1 MPATSR
7 TWRSTRSMLAAWSPL
22 RRAGAPAGEQWLR
35 RPGPLQII
43 FPRGKNQPVHT
54 FSSRPFRR
62 WLCLIHNDREVGA
75 VVEQVAAVQVVA
87 AAGAG
92 APGEGGRGGGA
103 RGAAGEA
110 APGGGGGSGAGGK
123 GARGG
128 APAGGGGGGTGGG
141 PPGATKGP
149 CS

>member
-22 RRAGAPAGEQWLR
+22 RRAGAPAGEQWLG

-43 FPRGKNQPVHT
+43 FPRGKNQPAHT
-54 FSSRPFRR
+54 FTSRPFRR
-62 WLCLIHNDREVGA
+62 WLCLIHSDREVGA

-87 AAGAG
+87 AAGGG
-92 APGEGGRGGGA
+92 APGGVGREAAA

-110 APGGGGGSGAGGK
+110 GLGGGGGLEGGAKGG
-123 GARGG
+123 RGG
-128 APAGGGGGGTGGG
+128 GPAGGGGG
-141 PPGATKGP
+141 
-149 CS
+149 

>member
-22 RRAGAPAGEQWLR
+22 RRAGAPAGEQWLG

-62 WLCLIHNDREVGA
+62 WLCLIHSDREVGA
-75 VVEQVAAVQVVA
+75 VVEQVAAVQEVA
-87 AAGAG
+87 AVGDRATV
-92 APGEGGRGGGA
+92 
-103 RGAAGEA
+103 
-110 APGGGGGSGAGGK
+110 AGGQK
-123 GARGG
+123 DGRVLAS
-128 APAGGGGGGTGGG
+128 AEWEQ
-141 PPGATKGP
+141 
-149 CS
+149 

>member
-22 RRAGAPAGEQWLR
+22 RRAGAPAGEQWLG

-62 WLCLIHNDREVGA
+62 WLCLIHSDREVGA

-87 AAGAG
+87 AAGAVG
-92 APGEGGRGGGA
+92 TGEGVRGGGGRGG
-103 RGAAGEA
+103 AG
-110 APGGGGGSGAGGK
+110 GAG
-123 GARGG
+123 
-128 APAGGGGGGTGGG
+128 PGGGGGTGGAG
-141 PPGATKGP
+141 RGG
-149 CS
+149 

>member
-22 RRAGAPAGEQWLR
+22 RRAGAPAGEQWLG

-43 FPRGKNQPVHT
+43 FPRGKNQPAHT

-62 WLCLIHNDREVGA
+62 WLCLIHSDREVGA
-75 VVEQVAAVQVVA
+75 VVERVAAVQVVA

-92 APGEGGRGGGA
+92 GPVEGGREAGARGGAVGGGPGGGGGPEGAGRGGRGGG
-103 RGAAGEA
+103 
-110 APGGGGGSGAGGK
+110 
-123 GARGG
+123 
-128 APAGGGGGGTGGG
+128 PAGGGRG
-141 PPGATKGP
+141 
-149 CS
+149 

>member
-7 TWRSTRSMLAAWSPL
+7 TWRSTRSMLVAWSPL

-62 WLCLIHNDREVGA
+62 WLCLIHSDREVGA
-75 VVEQVAAVQVVA
+75 VVERVAAVQVVA
-87 AAGAG
+87 AAGAAAPVEGG
-92 APGEGGRGGGA
+92 AGAGARGAAVEAGPGEGVGAGGGA
-103 RGAAGEA
+103 RGAR
-110 APGGGGGSGAGGK
+110 GAG
-123 GARGG
+123 
-128 APAGGGGGGTGGG
+128 PAGGGGGGSG
-141 PPGATKGP
+141 
-149 CS
+149 